1 VGVWEEVMKKII
13 SIILIT
19 IVFGSVFAQ
28 DLTALKKRIAV
39 VNFEDKAGYGH
50 NIGQGVSDMLVTK
63 LVESGQYIVV
73 ERNEL
78 DAILKEQ
85 GLGQSGLVTQQSAA
99 KVGQLLGVEMMVTG
113 SISEFGEKKSK
124 VGGGI
129 GSFGGFNIGVA
140 TKTARVAV
148 DIRLVNTSTGEII
161 AAKSADGEDSST
173 GLDNVGIEDVNFHN
187 SKTWDNTQLGIASRI
202 AIEKCV
208 DYVNEGMSGI
218 PWEGKIIKASGGT
231 VFMKPGSK
239 GGVEPGMKFSVYRP
253 GEELIDPDTGLSL
266 GSEESKIGQI
276 EYLSDIADGKAG
288 KAIVKSG
295 TGMQAGDLIRIK

>member
-1 VGVWEEVMKKII
+1 MKKFI
-13 SIILIT
+13 SILLII
-19 IVFGSVFAQ
+19 IVTGSIFAQ
-28 DLTALKKRIAV
+28 DLKGLKKRIAV
-39 VNFEDKAGYGH
+39 VNFEDKARYGH
-50 NIGQGVSDMLVTK
+50 SIGQGIADMLVTK
-63 LVESGQYIVV
+63 LVESNQYLVV

-113 SISEFGEKKSK
+113 SVSEFGEKKSK

-129 GSFGGFNIGVA
+129 GSFGGFNLGVA

-148 DIRLVNTSTGEII
+148 DIRLVNTGTGEIV

-187 SKTWDNTQLGIASRI
+187 STTWDNTQLGIASRI

-208 DYVNEGMSGI
+208 DYINEGMSGI

-231 VFMKPGSK
+231 IYMKPGSK
-239 GGVEPGMKFSVYRP
+239 GGVQPGMKFSVYRP
-253 GEELIDPDTGLSL
+253 GEELIDPDTGISL
-266 GSEESKIGQI
+266 GSEESKIGEI
-276 EYLSDIADGKAG
+276 EYLADVADGKAG

-295 TGMQAGDLIRIK
+295 TGMQTGDLIRIK

>member
-1 VGVWEEVMKKII
+1 MRKILSFI
-13 SIILIT
+13 LIIL
-19 IVFGSVFAQ
+19 VSVSLFSQ
-28 DLTALKKRIAV
+28 DLKGLKKRIAV
-39 VNFEDKAGYGH
+39 VNFEDKARYGH
-50 NIGQGVSDMLVTK
+50 DIGQGIADMLVTK
-63 LVESGQYIVV
+63 LVESDKYLVI

-113 SISEFGEKKSK
+113 SVSEFGEKKSS

-129 GSFGGFNIGVA
+129 GSLGGFNLGVA

-173 GLDNVGIEDVNFHN
+173 GLDNVGIEDINFHN
-187 SKTWDNTQLGIASRI
+187 STTWDNTQLGIASRL

-208 DYVNEGMSGI
+208 DYINEGMSGI

-231 VFMKPGSK
+231 VYMKPGSK

-266 GSEESKIGQI
+266 GSEESKIGEI
-276 EYLSDIADGKAG
+276 EYVADVADGKAG
-288 KAIVKSG
+288 KAVVKSG
-295 TGMQAGDLIRIK
+295 TGIQAGDLIRIK

>member
-1 VGVWEEVMKKII
+1 MKKLLIF
-13 SIILIT
+13 ILT
-19 IVFGSVFAQ
+19 VLVFGNVFSQ
-28 DLTALKKRIAV
+28 DLKGLKKRIAV
-39 VNFEDKAGYGH
+39 VNFEDKARYGH
-50 NIGQGVSDMLVTK
+50 NIGQGIADMLVTK
-63 LVESGQYIVV
+63 LVESDQYLVV

-78 DAILKEQ
+78 DALLKEQ

-99 KVGQLLGVEMMVTG
+99 KVGQLLGVEMIVTG
-113 SISEFGEKKSK
+113 SVSEFGEKKSK

-129 GSFGGFNIGVA
+129 GSLGGFNIGVA

-187 SKTWDNTQLGIASRI
+187 SETWNNTQLGIASRI

-208 DYVNEGMSGI
+208 EYINEGMSGI
-218 PWEGKIIKASGGT
+218 PWEGKIIKASGST
-231 VFMKPGSK
+231 IYMKPGSK
-239 GGVEPGMKFSVYRP
+239 GGVQPGMKFVVYRP

-266 GSEESKIGQI
+266 GSEESKIGEI
-276 EYLSDIADGKAG
+276 EYLSDVADGKAG

>member
-1 VGVWEEVMKKII
+1 VEFWEEVMKKFFSRLLIVII
-13 SIILIT
+13 
-19 IVFGSVFAQ
+19 FGNVFAQ
-28 DLTALKKRIAV
+28 DLTGLKKRIAV
-39 VNFEDKAGYGH
+39 VNFEDKAHYGH
-50 NIGQGVSDMLVTK
+50 NIGQGIADMLVTK
-63 LVESGQYIVV
+63 LVESKKYLVV

-99 KVGQLLGVEMMVTG
+99 KVGQLLGVEMIVTG

-129 GSFGGFNIGVA
+129 GSLGGFNIGVA

-148 DIRLVNTSTGEII
+148 DIRLVNTNTGEIV

-187 SKTWDNTQLGIASRI
+187 STTWDNTQLGIASRI

-208 DYVNEGMSGI
+208 NYINEGMSGI
-218 PWEGKIIKASGGT
+218 PWEGKIIKATEGT
-231 VFMKPGSK
+231 VYMKPGSK
-239 GGVEPGMKFSVYRP
+239 GGVQPGMKFGVYRP

-266 GSEESKIGQI
+266 GSEESKIGEI
-276 EYLSDIADGKAG
+276 EYLSDVADGKAG

-295 TGMQAGDLIRIK
+295 TGMQTGDLIRIK

>member
-1 VGVWEEVMKKII
+1 MKKII
-13 SIILIT
+13 SLMLII

-28 DLTALKKRIAV
+28 DLTGLKKRIAV
-39 VNFEDKAGYGH
+39 VNFKDKAGYGH
-50 NIGQGVSDMLVTK
+50 NIGQGIADMLITK
-63 LVESGQYIVV
+63 LVESKKYIVV

-78 DAILKEQ
+78 DALLKEQ

-113 SISEFGEKKSK
+113 SVSEFGEKKSK

-161 AAKSADGEDSST
+161 AAKSAEGEDSST

-187 SKTWDNTQLGIASRI
+187 STTWDNTQLGKASRL
-202 AIEKCV
+202 AIEQCV
-208 DYVNEGMSGI
+208 DYITEGMSGI
-218 PWEGKIIKASGGT
+218 PWEGKIIKATGGT
-231 VFMKPGSK
+231 VYMKPGSK
-239 GGVEPGMKFSVYRP
+239 GGVQPGMKFSVYRP

-266 GSEESKIGQI
+266 GSEESKIGEI
-276 EYLSDIADGKAG
+276 EYLSDVANGKAG

-295 TGMQAGDLIRIK
+295 TGMQTGDLVRIK

>member
-1 VGVWEEVMKKII
+1 MKKII
-13 SIILIT
+13 SLMLII

-28 DLTALKKRIAV
+28 DLTGLKKRIAV
-39 VNFEDKAGYGH
+39 VNFKDKAGYGH
-50 NIGQGVSDMLVTK
+50 NIGQGIADMLITK
-63 LVESGQYIVV
+63 LVESKKYLVV

-78 DAILKEQ
+78 DALLKEQ

-113 SISEFGEKKSK
+113 SVSEFGEKKSK

-161 AAKSADGEDSST
+161 AAKSAEGEDSST

-187 SKTWDNTQLGIASRI
+187 STTWDNTQLGKASRL
-202 AIEKCV
+202 AIEQCV
-208 DYVNEGMSGI
+208 DYITEGMSGI
-218 PWEGKIIKASGGT
+218 PWEGKIIKATGGT
-231 VFMKPGSK
+231 VYMKPGSK
-239 GGVEPGMKFSVYRP
+239 GGVQPGMKFSVYRP

-266 GSEESKIGQI
+266 GSEESKIGEI
-276 EYLSDIADGKAG
+276 EYLSDVANGKAG

-295 TGMQAGDLIRIK
+295 TGMQTGPFQ

>member
-1 VGVWEEVMKKII
+1 MKKII
-13 SIILIT
+13 SLMLII

-28 DLTALKKRIAV
+28 DLTGLKKRIAV
-39 VNFEDKAGYGH
+39 VNFKDKAGYGH
-50 NIGQGVSDMLVTK
+50 NIGQGIADMLITK
-63 LVESGQYIVV
+63 LVESKKYLVV

-78 DAILKEQ
+78 DALLKEQ

-113 SISEFGEKKSK
+113 SVSEFGEKKSK

-161 AAKSADGEDSST
+161 AAKSAEGEDSST

-187 SKTWDNTQLGIASRI
+187 STTWDNTQLGKASRL
-202 AIEKCV
+202 AIEQCV
-208 DYVNEGMSGI
+208 DYITEGMSGI
-218 PWEGKIIKASGGT
+218 PWEGKIIKATGGT
-231 VFMKPGSK
+231 VYMKPGSK
-239 GGVEPGMKFSVYRP
+239 GGVQPGMKFSVYRP

-266 GSEESKIGQI
+266 GSEESKIGEI
-276 EYLSDIADGKAG
+276 EYLSDVANGKAG

-295 TGMQAGDLIRIK
+295 TGMQTGDLVRIK

>member
-1 VGVWEEVMKKII
+1 MKK
-13 SIILIT
+13 SIFIFLILALL
-19 IVFGSVFAQ
+19 GSVFAQ
-28 DLTALKKRIAV
+28 DLKGLKKRIAV
-39 VNFEDKAGYGH
+39 VNFEDKARYGN
-50 NIGQGVSDMLVTK
+50 NIGQGIADMLVTK
-63 LVESGQYIVV
+63 LVESNQYLVV

-99 KVGQLLGVEMMVTG
+99 KVGQLLGVEMIVTG
-113 SISEFGEKKSK
+113 SVSEFGEKKSK

-140 TKTARVAV
+140 TKTARVGV

-187 SKTWDNTQLGIASRI
+187 STTWDNTQLGIASRI

-208 DYVNEGMSGI
+208 DYINEGMSGI
-218 PWEGKIIKASGGT
+218 PWEGKILKASDGT
-231 VFMKPGSK
+231 IYMKPGSK
-239 GGVEPGMKFSVYRP
+239 GGVQPGMKFSVYRP
-253 GEELIDPDTGLSL
+253 GEELIDPDTGISL
-266 GSEESKIGQI
+266 GSEESKIGEI

-288 KAIVKSG
+288 KALVKSG

>member
-1 VGVWEEVMKKII
+1 MKKIL
-13 SIILIT
+13 SILLVIL
-19 IVFGSVFAQ
+19 VFSNVFTQ
-28 DLTALKKRIAV
+28 DLKGLKKRIAV
-39 VNFEDKAGYGH
+39 VKFKDKSSYGH
-50 NIGQGVSDMLVTK
+50 NIGQGVADMLVTK
-63 LVESGQYIVV
+63 LVESKKFLVV

-78 DAILKEQ
+78 DALLKEQ

-99 KVGQLLGVEMMVTG
+99 KVGQLLGVEMIVTG
-113 SISEFGEKKSK
+113 SVSEFGEKKSK

-129 GSFGGFNIGVA
+129 GSLGGFNIGVA

-161 AAKSADGEDSST
+161 AAKSAKGEDSST
-173 GLDNVGIEDVNFHN
+173 GLDNVGVEDINFHN
-187 SKTWDNTQLGIASRI
+187 SDTWDNTQLGIASRL

-231 VFMKPGSK
+231 VYMKPGSK
-239 GGVEPGMKFSVYRP
+239 GGVQPGMKFSVYHP

-266 GSEESKIGQI
+266 GSEESKIGEI
-276 EYLSDIADGKAG
+276 EYLSDVADGKAG

-295 TGMQAGDLIRIK
+295 TGMQTGDLIRIK